1 MKITAYEV
9 REDETEIMKKL
20 ADKLGI
26 DELVTTAEPL
36 TLDTAHL
43 AKGAAVIKN
52 LSGFGCKILAH
63 SRHEDENVKKYA
75 TYVDMDT
82 IYSECDIISF
92 HTPLNDA
99 TYHMVNK
106 RTIAKMKKGVILINC
121 ARGELMNI
129 NDITKGIEDEQIG
142 ALALDVFENE
152 NGIYHHDRKTDII
165 KNKDMAYLRQ
175 FPNVIMTQHM
185 AFYTEQA
192 VVSMVHCGLESL
204 VAFAE
209 NKEYRCQLQ

>member
-99 TYHMVNK
+99 TSVSYTHLTLP
-106 RTIAKMKKGVILINC
+106 TIL
-121 ARGELMNI
+121 
-129 NDITKGIEDEQIG
+129 
-142 ALALDVFENE
+142 
-152 NGIYHHDRKTDII
+152 
-165 KNKDMAYLRQ
+165 
-175 FPNVIMTQHM
+175 
-185 AFYTEQA
+185 
-192 VVSMVHCGLESL
+192 L
-204 VAFAE
+204 V
-209 NKEYRCQLQ
+209 

>member
-9 REDETEIMKKL
+9 REYETEIMKKL

-75 TYVDMDT
+75 T
-82 IYSECDIISF
+82 
-92 HTPLNDA
+92 
-99 TYHMVNK
+99 
-106 RTIAKMKKGVILINC
+106 IAKKIAVRRLIN
-121 ARGELMNI
+121 ALLVK
-129 NDITKGIEDEQIG
+129 TKR
-142 ALALDVFENE
+142 F
-152 NGIYHHDRKTDII
+152 
-165 KNKDMAYLRQ
+165 
-175 FPNVIMTQHM
+175 
-185 AFYTEQA
+185 
-192 VVSMVHCGLESL
+192 SS
-204 VAFAE
+204 
-209 NKEYRCQLQ
+209 

>member
-43 AKGAAVIKN
+43 AKGAAVI
-52 LSGFGCKILAH
+52 
-63 SRHEDENVKKYA
+63 
-75 TYVDMDT
+75 
-82 IYSECDIISF
+82 
-92 HTPLNDA
+92 
-99 TYHMVNK
+99 
-106 RTIAKMKKGVILINC
+106 
-121 ARGELMNI
+121 
-129 NDITKGIEDEQIG
+129 
-142 ALALDVFENE
+142 
-152 NGIYHHDRKTDII
+152 
-165 KNKDMAYLRQ
+165 
-175 FPNVIMTQHM
+175 
-185 AFYTEQA
+185 
-192 VVSMVHCGLESL
+192 SMVHCGLGSL